1 MKGVAGLM
9 QSNNKL
15 NLDVQVVARLAANKP
30 QWQRPVTTILEID
43 EVTLTGGDGNSEGAF
58 SHS

>member
-1 MKGVAGLM
+1 M

-15 NLDVQVVARLAANKP
+15 NLDVQVVARLAGERPK
-30 QWQRPVTTILEID
+30 WQRPVTTILEID
-43 EVTLTGGDGNSEGAF
+43 EVTLTGGDGNSEVVF

>member
-1 MKGVAGLM
+1 M

-15 NLDVQVVARLAANKP
+15 NLDVQVVARLTGEMPK
-30 QWQRPVTTILEID
+30 WQRPVTTVLEID
-43 EVTLTGGDGNSEGAF
+43 EVTLNGGGGNSEAAF